1 MRQGEK
7 YLQLIGNNI
16 RKKRSIKGISQQEL
30 ADNSDV
36 AKSTIQRIEKGE
48 MNPSILT
55 LIKISLSLEMD
66 FTELLKKP
74 IKTR

>member
-1 MRQGEK
+1 MQRHDKK
-7 YLQLIGNNI
+7 YLQLIGNNL
-16 RKKRSIKGISQQEL
+16 RKKRSTKGISQQEL

-55 LIKISLSLEMD
+55 LIKISLALKID
-66 FTELLKKP
+66 LAELTAVKDK
-74 IKTR
+74 